1 VDDVTAWAV
10 IIIVGIATFAMRFVF
25 IALFGKVGIPGWL
38 ETSLRYVAPSVL
50 AAIAVPAVVAPGGI
64 VSLWSP
70 LLPAAIIGAFAAWLT
85 KSIGAAILFGMV
97 ALWLIQWVG

>member
-1 VDDVTAWAV
+1 MTAWVV

-50 AAIAVPAVVAPGGI
+50 AAIAVPAVLAPGG
-64 VSLWSP
+64 VVNLWSP
-70 LLPAAIIGAFAAWLT
+70 LVPAAIIGGLAAWMT
-85 KSIGAAILFGMV
+85 KSIGAAILFGMA
-97 ALWLIQWVG
+97 ALWLIQWIG

>member
-25 IALFGKVGIPGWL
+25 IALFGKAGIPGWL

-64 VSLWSP
+64 MLLWSP

-97 ALWLIQWVG
+97 ALWLLQWIG